1 MSFPPIKTGL
11 PLMPA
16 TGPVRRLVG
25 SSALQMMTGR
35 CGPMKFST
43 MPTTCIGKLSMRV
56 PETTVCHSPVIPG
69 LMSDNGITGVLSSAR
84 TMAEVSGRRRTT
96 VQKPGMSGLIFMGRD
111 DFPIVAPG
119 TDSPASAG

>member
-1 MSFPPIKTGL
+1 KTGL

-16 TGPVRRLVG
+16 TGPVNLFVG

-43 MPTTCIGKLSMRV
+43 IPTTCIGKLSMRV

-69 LMSDNGITGVLSSAR
+69 LISDNGMTGVPASAR
-84 TMAEVSGRRRTT
+84 TVAEVSGRRSTAA
-96 VQKPGMSGLIFMGRD
+96 QKPGRRGLIFIGLD
-111 DFPIVAPG
+111 DFPVVAQG
-119 TDSPASAG
+119 TDFSASAG